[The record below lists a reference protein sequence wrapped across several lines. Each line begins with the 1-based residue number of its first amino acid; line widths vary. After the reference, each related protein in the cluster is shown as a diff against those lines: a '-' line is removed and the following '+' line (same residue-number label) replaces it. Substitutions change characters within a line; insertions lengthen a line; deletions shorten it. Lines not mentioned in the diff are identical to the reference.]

1 MKMSFVEILMVLFCK
16 LNLSILLILPLRYEY
31 QRESSGVSSV
41 KNFKTLLPASSKDVY
56 YRDDIGNIST
66 SHMKVMDDAV
76 ELDLRPRFSAANRSI
91 GASITEKAPTRA
103 FSWLKVLSTR
113 IVNLR
118 LKLHCCH
125 LVPLRV

>member
-1 MKMSFVEILMVLFCK
+1 MVCK
-16 LNLSILLILPLRYEY
+16 LNLLKLNLLILPLRYEY

-76 ELDLRPRFSAANRSI
+76 ELDLRPRFSAENRLI
-91 GASITEKAPTRA
+91 GEVVQSR
-103 FSWLKVLSTR
+103 R
-113 IVNLR
+113 R
-118 LKLHCCH
+118 
-125 LVPLRV
+125 PLLGPSPG